1 MEQKILKN
9 TSKKKLFNH
18 LTKNGQKEVI
28 EKVMIKSNKQIQ
40 KHNKKNYNEIIK
52 LSRLNT
58 LPTFKIIKLTNSK
71 TRKKSTKEIPMFI
84 SSNGYRTTLGLKY
97 LVKTKQYRKLVVM
110 LENEIIL
117 SSKCESSI
125 VDYKNDLQNKASREK
140 KYFRYYRW

>member
-84 SSNGYRTTLGLKY
+84 SRCDKKLF
-97 LVKTKQYRKLVVM
+97 KT
-110 LENEIIL
+110 I
-117 SSKCESSI
+117 
-125 VDYKNDLQNKASREK
+125 YKNI
-140 KYFRYYRW
+140 YFFLIKISL